1 MSLTKAIRR
10 VDVVGAGVIGAS
22 WVSHYLSRGFDVWQR
37 DYANGPTTFP
47 VSYIGSNNIEGSR
60 IGCQALSDG
69 MNGTGNYSLSTTS
82 VSELV
87 SLILGAA
94 EARVDSE
101 DQRYGCA
108 AEVGIP

>member
-1 MSLTKAIRR
+1 MS
-10 VDVVGAGVIGAS
+10 GSG
-22 WVSHYLSRGFDVWQR
+22 
-37 DYANGPTTFP
+37 DYANGPITFL

-101 DQRYGCA
+101 DQRYGCV

>member
-1 MSLTKAIRR
+1 MS
-10 VDVVGAGVIGAS
+10 GSG
-22 WVSHYLSRGFDVWQR
+22 
-37 DYANGPTTFP
+37 DYANGPITFP
-47 VSYIGSNNIEGSR
+47 VSYTGSNNIEGSP
-60 IGCQALSDG
+60 IGCQALSEG
-69 MNGTGNYSLSTTS
+69 VNGTGNYSRSTTS

-87 SLILGAA
+87 SLILGAT

>member
-1 MSLTKAIRR
+1 MFGS
-10 VDVVGAGVIGAS
+10 G
-22 WVSHYLSRGFDVWQR
+22 